1 MRTIRIILISMIFLL
16 NSILA
21 AGCWNYRE
29 IDQLAVV
36 AGVAIDKG
44 IHEKFS
50 ITVELV
56 EASSGKEQRTKSK
69 TVTIEGKTIFDAV
82 RHEISLV
89 GKRIYWSHAKVVIIS
104 REVASNGIT
113 EVIDWF
119 NRDAETRSDIHIL
132 VSKEKSAREI
142 LNAKG
147 PTEEVTSFVLDDVLT
162 NERNLSNAPHIEVWR
177 FTNTL
182 AAKGVGTIAPAVD
195 LREENG
201 QIRPHVMGTAIFKYD
216 RLIGFID
223 GAETK
228 CMLFIQNQLKGGLL
242 VEEIKDKDG
251 DVSAVS
257 LEIFKSRTKIDPMIN
272 DGNIEMKIKVEVSTA
287 IDELGGTVN
296 IIEDDGRM
304 ALEERAEKSLKKRIE
319 GIIKKVQTE
328 FGVDIFGFGAKLKEE
343 KNKEWKT
350 VSGNWGEEFKKIKVN
365 VETKIKIKNSAMLS
379 KPLEIGD

>member
-1 MRTIRIILISMIFLL
+1 MRTIRIILISMFFFL
-16 NSILA
+16 NSFLA

-44 IHEKFS
+44 KNEKFT
-50 ITVELV
+50 ITVEIV
-56 EASSGKEQRTKSK
+56 ETTSGKEQQTKSK

-82 RHEISLV
+82 RHEISLI

-104 REVASNGIT
+104 KEIARDGIL

-147 PTEEVTSFVLDDVLT
+147 PTEEVTSFLLDDVIT
-162 NERNLSNAPHIEVWR
+162 NERSVSNAPHIEVWR
-177 FTNTL
+177 FTNSL
-182 AAKGVGTIAPAVD
+182 AAKGVGTIAGAVD
-195 LREENG
+195 LKEENG
-201 QIRPHVMGTAIFKYD
+201 QSRPHIMGTAIFKDD
-216 RLIGFID
+216 RLMGFID
-223 GAETK
+223 GDETK
-228 CMLFIQNQLKGGLL
+228 YMLFIQDEVKGGVL
-242 VEEIKDKDG
+242 VEEINSNGGK
-251 DVSAVS
+251 VSAVT
-257 LEIFKSRTKIDPMIN
+257 LEIFKSHTKVNPAIN
-272 DGNIEMKIKVEVSTA
+272 DGKVEMKIEVEVSTA
-287 IDELGGTVN
+287 IDELGSTIN
-296 IIEDDGRM
+296 FIEDEGRM
-304 ALEERAEKSLKKRIE
+304 ALEEMAEKSLKKNIE

-328 FGVDIFGFGAKLKEE
+328 YGVDIFGFGTKLKEE

-350 VSGNWGEEFKKIKVN
+350 ISGDWEENFKQLKVN
-365 VETKIKIKNSAMLS
+365 VETKINIKNSAMLS